1 MATPNIYWPVYKN
14 LEKEVLKLADFLHFS
29 DVQTSVYSMHI
40 ADLIIRCAV
49 EIEAIAKELY
59 SSLGGNVSPVDANGN
74 ARDLYFDTDCL
85 NLLEQSW
92 NIGKKQVT
100 VSSINFYF
108 TDEKNRVLTP
118 LHKANKRGTS
128 GSKWKQ
134 AYQAVKHDRRN
145 SLKKGNIEN
154 LLNAL
159 GALFILNVYYRDES
173 FSLGRISS
181 AGSFDSRLG
190 SDIFSVFVAH
200 AEKIPVGN
208 EVSDDDI
215 ESAVKN
221 ELEHSIYVQKY
232 KDESFRKIHK
242 EIVTANLNA
251 VDKLVKSQKVT
262 EFIKNNPGYTITNAI
277 QLARDAGGD
286 ALVKE
291 ISSAMHLARGFAE
304 AYYEVI
310 LYKGHQIYPTLTKE
324 DAL

>member
-29 DVQTSVYSMHI
+29 DDQTSVYSMHI

-85 NLLEQSW
+85 DLLEQSW
-92 NIGKKQVT
+92 IIGKKQVT

-108 TDEKNRVLTP
+108 TEEKNRVLTP

-128 GSKWKQ
+128 GSKCKQ
-134 AYQAVKHDRRN
+134 PSQAVKHDRRN

-173 FSLGRISS
+173 FSLG
-181 AGSFDSRLG
+181 
-190 SDIFSVFVAH
+190 
-200 AEKIPVGN
+200 
-208 EVSDDDI
+208 
-215 ESAVKN
+215 
-221 ELEHSIYVQKY
+221 
-232 KDESFRKIHK
+232 
-242 EIVTANLNA
+242 
-251 VDKLVKSQKVT
+251 
-262 EFIKNNPGYTITNAI
+262 
-277 QLARDAGGD
+277 
-286 ALVKE
+286 
-291 ISSAMHLARGFAE
+291 
-304 AYYEVI
+304 
-310 LYKGHQIYPTLTKE
+310 
-324 DAL
+324 